1 MAEVV
6 VVSALVA
13 LAIGITG
20 FIRRRRVPFSALD
33 RISVSRQWLMQ
44 HQADD
49 RS

>member
-20 FIRRRRVPFSALD
+20 IITDFPQRVVSALQS
-33 RISVSRQWLMQ
+33 RIG
-44 HQADD
+44 APT
-49 RS
+49 